1 MLVGLVD
8 RSLGGTMNVAEW
20 LRTLGLGQYEAVF
33 HENSVTVDLL
43 PNLTPEDLKDLG
55 VTLVGHRRRML
66 DAISELRADAGLAED
81 SRAATAEHPRPPQ
94 QSGAERRQLSVMF
107 CDLIGSTPLSSRLDP
122 EELSAVIRGYQARV
136 AAIIPRF
143 GGYIAR
149 YVGDG
154 VLIYFGWPEAHEVN
168 AERAVR
174 AALAVTD
181 AIAQAPVLSEPLQVR
196 IGIATGLVVVGAPI
210 YSDEGPQQTAIG
222 ETPNLAARLQGL
234 AGPNGIVIDAATRRQ
249 IGGFFKFRD
258 LGSIALKG
266 FPNPVP
272 AWEVLEEA
280 AVESRFEA
288 LHLPRLTPLVGR
300 LGELALLRERFER
313 ALAGEGQ
320 AVLLSGEAGIGK
332 SRLVQA
338 LCEELSQ
345 REDHGMSTTCVRMQC
360 SPSHTAS
367 TLHSVL
373 WYVGHAA
380 GFRSDD
386 TPEVRRTKLA
396 AFLARS
402 ADDPMD
408 ALTALAPFFGLDDRE
423 PAVTMDILLEDHAT
437 SLSPEQREA
446 RAIDILVRELLG
458 LAASGPMLFILED
471 AQWIDPATRKL
482 ITQVLGRIAD
492 ARVLVLVTHRP
503 EFQCDGMRYPHV
515 TPLTVSRLSQ
525 GQSAELAREAA
536 SAALSGEILRRIVH
550 RAEGIPLFIEE
561 LTRSVIENAGQG
573 SPVPETLQSSLLAR
587 LDRLGSEIKEIA
599 QLAAVIGREFEAV
612 LLSAVAGKPTE
623 ELVVAMSH
631 LVEAQILLP
640 AAARQGTYHFCHALI
655 QDAAYQSL
663 LLSRRRLLHEKIA
676 RTIENEFPKFAE
688 EQPAILAQHYADA
701 AASKQAIAYWV
712 KAGEQA
718 LSRFAFREPGAHFER
733 ALQLARTLQEGPEQ
747 ANDILRLLLLLADAQ
762 FRILDPEALATFRE
776 AAELARIRGSPEELA
791 RAALGIEESEL
802 WTDMPVGESI
812 TWLEAALFALGDS
825 DSPTRCRVL
834 SHLGRALFKL
844 GALERGSATLREAT
858 NLARRLD
865 DRRALFDA
873 LHCEHIATAGQPWS
887 KAQFALRRGI
897 LDEMVRTAEDIH
909 DRPGLTGS
917 AASFALY
924 GYLEIGDLASSRAT
938 LAHMREIA
946 DANQLTGS
954 SRYAMTSAHAM
965 HAILHGDFVA
975 AEQFAQDA
983 MACATDIHAEV
994 ASGVYGVQ
1002 MFTIRRELGRLAEV
1016 GPLLCQFIDENSE
1029 VTAWRPGF
1037 ALMATDLGFEQ
1048 VARKAF
1054 NDLAAGG
1061 LAFPRDGKRSITL
1074 CYLAEVCV
1082 RLRDSDR
1089 APRLYELLSPYRDLA
1104 LVVPVATACFGA
1116 VGRYLG
1122 MLATLLGDWSSAEDH
1137 FRNALQLDEH
1147 LQAWPWL
1154 AHTKYEFAQGL
1165 SARGGPGDRGRAETL
1180 LAEANAIAER
1190 LGMTRLESNIRKF
1203 VNQGGNPYAAF
1214 FDRAELRTAVRDH
1227 QGRGKWNKAD

>member
-1 MLVGLVD
+1 
-8 RSLGGTMNVAEW
+8 MNVADW

-43 PNLTPEDLKDLG
+43 PNLTLEDLKDLG
-55 VTLVGHRRRML
+55 VTLVGDRRRLL
-66 DAISELRADAGLAED
+66 DAISALRADAGLAKD
-81 SRAATAEHPRPPQ
+81 PQVASAERPRPSH
-94 QSGAERRQLSVMF
+94 QSTAERRQLSVMF
-107 CDLIGSTPLSSRLDP
+107 CDLIGSTALSSRLDP

-136 AAIIPRF
+136 AAIIARF
-143 GGYIAR
+143 GGFIAR

-154 VLIYFGWPEAHEVN
+154 VLIYFGWPEAHEAN
-168 AERAVR
+168 AESAVR

-181 AIAQAPVLSEPLQVR
+181 VIAQAPVLGEPLQVR
-196 IGIATGLVVVGAPI
+196 IGIATGLVVVGEPI
-210 YSDEGPQQTAIG
+210 DTDEGRQQTAIG

-234 AGPNGIVIDAATRRQ
+234 AGPNGIVIDAATRQQ
-249 IGGFFKFRD
+249 IGGFFKFID
-258 LGSIALKG
+258 LGTIALKG
-266 FPNPVP
+266 FPNPAP
-272 AWEVLEEA
+272 AWQVVEEA

-288 LHLPRLTPLVGR
+288 LHSPRLSPLVGR
-300 LGELALLRERFER
+300 HGELALLKERFER

-338 LCEELSQ
+338 LCEQLSQ
-345 REDHGMSTTCVRMQC
+345 REDRGISTICVRLQC

-373 WYVGHAA
+373 QYVGRAA

-386 TPEVRRTKLA
+386 TAGMRRTKLA
-396 AFLARS
+396 AFLERS
-402 ADDPMD
+402 ADGPMD

-423 PAVTMDILLEDHAT
+423 PAVTMDILLEDRAT
-437 SLSPEQREA
+437 GLSPEKREA
-446 RAIDILVRELLG
+446 RAIDILVHQLLG
-458 LAASGPMLFILED
+458 LAATGPMLFILED
-471 AQWIDPATRKL
+471 AQWIDPATREL
-482 ITQVLGRIAD
+482 ITQILGRIAD
-492 ARVLVLVTHRP
+492 ARVLVLITHRP
-503 EFQCDGMRYPHV
+503 EFKCDGICYPHV
-515 TPLTVSRLSQ
+515 TPLTVNRLSQ

-536 SAALSGEILRRIVH
+536 SAALSVEILKRIVH
-550 RAEGIPLFIEE
+550 RAEGVPLFIEE
-561 LTRSVIENAGQG
+561 LTRSVIEGAGQG
-573 SPVPETLQSSLLAR
+573 RPVPETLRSSLLAR
-587 LDRLGSEIKEIA
+587 LDRLGSEIREIA

-612 LLSAVAGKPTE
+612 LLSAVVEKPTE
-623 ELVVAMSH
+623 ELVVVLSH

-640 AAARQGTYHFCHALI
+640 ATAGKGTYQFCHALI

-663 LLSRRRLLHEKIA
+663 LLSRRRSLHEKIA
-676 RTIENEFPKFAE
+676 QTIEHEFPELAE
-688 EQPAILAQHYADA
+688 SQPAILAQHYAE
-701 AASKQAIAYWV
+701 ASALKQAISYWV

-733 ALQLARTLQEGPEQ
+733 ALQLARALPEGPEQ
-747 ANDILRLLLLLADAQ
+747 AQEILRLLLLLGDARS
-762 FRILDPEALATFRE
+762 RIVDVQAVATFRE
-776 AAELARIRGSPEELA
+776 AAEIARLHGSPAELA
-791 RAALGIEESEL
+791 HAALGVEESEL
-802 WTDMPVGESI
+802 WIDVPVGESI
-812 TWLEAALFALGDS
+812 ALLEAALHALGDG

-887 KAQFALRRGI
+887 KSQFALRRGI
-897 LDEMVRTAEDIH
+897 LDELVRTAEDIR
-909 DRPGLTGS
+909 DQPLLTGS

-924 GYLEIGDLASSRAT
+924 GYLEIGDLASSQES
-938 LAHMREIA
+938 LAHMREIEV
-946 DANQLTGS
+946 ANQLTGTG
-954 SRYAMTSAHAM
+954 RYVLTSAYAM

-975 AEQFAQDA
+975 AERFATDA

-1016 GPLLCQFIDENSE
+1016 GPLLRQFIDENSE

-1037 ALMATDLGFEQ
+1037 ALMASDLGFAQ

-1054 NDLAAGG
+1054 NDLAASG
-1061 LAFPRDGKRSITL
+1061 LAFPRDGKRGITL

-1116 VGRYLG
+1116 IGRYLG
-1122 MLATLLGDWSSAEDH
+1122 MLATLLGDWRSAEDH
-1137 FRNALQLDEH
+1137 FRNALHLDEH

-1154 AHTKYEFAQGL
+1154 AHTKYEFARCL
-1165 SARGGPGDRGRAETL
+1165 SARGGSGDRGRAETL
-1180 LAEANAIAER
+1180 LAEANAIAEQ
-1190 LGMTRLESNIRKF
+1190 LGMTRLRGNIREF
-1203 VNQGGNPYAAF
+1203 VN
-1214 FDRAELRTAVRDH
+1214 
-1227 QGRGKWNKAD
+1227 